1 MQAIKARALGVYL
14 QQIQQFMPPPGLQ
27 PPRGVCPQPS
37 RPFMPPPGLQPPQGV
52 CPRLNRP
59 FVAPPCPQ
67 PPRGVCPQP
76 SQQFVVPPCPQ
87 PPRGVCPQPSQQPVA
102 PPCPQPPQG
111 VCPQPSQQPMAPPC
125 PQPRQGICPPA
136 ASQLLPLPH
145 PEPCELPAVLI
156 SKRMGTLTAAA
167 AAGPTDLC
175 QLGAAAPCPDASRQP
190 RKRVA
195 EMATAP
201 CPAPRQRRE
210 MATAPCPAPRQRREV
225 TTAPCPA
232 PRQYRERVPSDWSHL
247 GAAAP
252 PLKNVCPP
260 AEEVA
265 DAPCPAPARRRER
278 IPSDWSHL
286 GAAAPPL
293 KNVCPPAEE
302 MADAPCPAPG
312 RRRERIPSD
321 WSHLGAAAPP
331 LKNVCPPSEGS
342 SPAPKR
348 RATGGAGPCPHG
360 RGAAGPDMGA
370 QQQGRRQGAGGP
382 QRPPKRGPDG
392 ARLQTPPRQIM
403 PRPGRPLVKED
414 AVRRNLIGEIAFQL
428 DRRVLTYV
436 FTSGPRLYGFR
447 VLNIPE
453 KTIQVAACRGEHDQ
467 MTNRHNEIMQQLRN
481 FGYCPNT
488 HPKFAE
494 QIVNTFG
501 ILKEKPQSP
510 AMLAKYNDPEFL
522 KQAIH
527 ENAPMNLVLDLMV
540 LLNCLA
546 NMSANDGM
554 PLFIW

>member
-1 MQAIKARALGVYL
+1 QGAGPCPGRQGAPTPRPQPQQGAGPCPGRQFVPLPEVQPPRGVCPQPSRQFVPPPGAQLPPSVYL

-52 CPRLNRP
+52 CPRLNQP
-59 FVAPPCPQ
+59 FVAPPHPQ

-87 PPRGVCPQPSQQPVA
+87 PPRGVCPQPSQQFVV

-111 VCPQPSQQPMAPPC
+111 VCPQPSQQPVAPPC

-156 SKRMGTLTAAA
+156 SKRMGSSCTMPRRKPSAKEETGCRIYDFVCFKFQRWPLHLVLLQGSVENKYHQT
-167 AAGPTDLC
+167 
-175 QLGAAAPCPDASRQP
+175 GAIW
-190 RKRVA
+190 VLL
-195 EMATAP
+195 
-201 CPAPRQRRE
+201 
-210 MATAPCPAPRQRREV
+210 
-225 TTAPCPA
+225 
-232 PRQYRERVPSDWSHL
+232 HL
-247 GAAAP
+247 RS
-252 PLKNVCPP
+252 KMCV
-260 AEEVA
+260 
-265 DAPCPAPARRRER
+265 
-278 IPSDWSHL
+278 HL
-286 GAAAPPL
+286 QNRWP
-293 KNVCPPAEE
+293 
-302 MADAPCPAPG
+302 M
-312 RRRERIPSD
+312 
-321 WSHLGAAAPP
+321 HLV
-331 LKNVCPPSEGS
+331 LLQ
-342 SPAPKR
+342 
-348 RATGGAGPCPHG
+348 GGAENEYHQI
-360 RGAAGPDMGA
+360 GAIWGQLHLRSKTYVRLQMVLPQLRRDELQVTGPDMGA
-370 QQQGRRQGAGGP
+370 QQQGRRQGA
-382 QRPPKRGPDG
+382 
-392 ARLQTPPRQIM
+392 
-403 PRPGRPLVKED
+403 ED
-414 AVRRNLIGEIAFQL
+414 TICRNLLGEIAFQL

-494 QIVNTFG
+494 HIVNTFG

-510 AMLAKYNDPEFL
+510 TMLAKYNDPEFL

-527 ENAPMNLVLDLMV
+527 ANAPMNLVLDLMV

-546 NMSANDGM
+546 NMSANDGR

>member
-1 MQAIKARALGVYL
+1 MA
-14 QQIQQFMPPPGLQ
+14 
-27 PPRGVCPQPS
+27 
-37 RPFMPPPGLQPPQGV
+37 
-52 CPRLNRP
+52 
-59 FVAPPCPQ
+59 
-67 PPRGVCPQP
+67 RGVCPQP

-87 PPRGVCPQPSQQPVA
+87 PPQGVCPQPSQQPV
-102 PPCPQPPQG
+102 
-111 VCPQPSQQPMAPPC
+111 APPC

-145 PEPCELPAVLI
+145 PEP
-156 SKRMGTLTAAA
+156 S
-167 AAGPTDLC
+167 
-175 QLGAAAPCPDASRQP
+175 APCPDASRQP
-190 RKRVA
+190 RKRPAADNAPCPAPRKRREV
-195 EMATAP
+195 ATAP

-210 MATAPCPAPRQRREV
+210 MATAPCPAPRQRRE
-225 TTAPCPA
+225 
-232 PRQYRERVPSDWSHL
+232 QVPSDWSHL

-260 AEEVA
+260 AEQ
-265 DAPCPAPARRRER
+265 
-278 IPSDWSHL
+278 
-286 GAAAPPL
+286 
-293 KNVCPPAEE
+293 

-331 LKNVCPPSEGS
+331 LKNVCPPAEQRIPSDWSHLGAAAPPLKNVCPPAEQMADAPCPAPGRRRERIPS
-342 SPAPKR
+342 DWSHLGAAAPPLKNICPPSDGASPAPKR
-348 RATGGAGPCPHG
+348 RATGGAGPCPRG

-370 QQQGRRQGAGGP
+370 QQQGRRQGAGRP

-392 ARLQTPPRQIM
+392 ARLPTPPRQIM
-403 PRPGRPLVKED
+403 PQPGRPLLKED
-414 AVRRNLIGEIAFQL
+414 TICRNLLGEIAFQL

-494 QIVNTFG
+494 HIVNTFG

-510 AMLAKYNDPEFL
+510 TMLAKYNDPEFL

-527 ENAPMNLVLDLMV
+527 ANAPMNLVLDLMV

-546 NMSANDGM
+546 NMSANDGR